1 MITTSTKTIS
11 PGPARLFLIVLSLLV
26 ACVPVQGAAA
36 VHQVLPG
43 IDVLAGQKFAIL
55 RGKRIGLITN
65 QTGRTAAGVST
76 IDLLFHAPGVNLTA
90 LFSPEHGIRGEAD
103 DKLASSVDST
113 TGLPIFS
120 LYGTSCR
127 PLPDMLRGV
136 DMLVFDIQNIGTRFY
151 TYIGTL
157 SLAMQAAQRAGIPFV
172 VLDRPNPIDGVDVQ
186 GAVSLP
192 LLPKISAHRTTKP
205 DSGCGALTSIHPLP
219 TRHGMTV
226 GELARLFNK
235 EYGIGCTL
243 TVVPMR
249 GWERDMYFDETGLVW
264 VNPSP
269 NMRNMTEALLYP
281 GLGVL
286 ETTNL
291 SVGRGTEHPF
301 EMYGAPWLDA
311 DAVMGNLKLRAI
323 PGIAFKPC
331 TFVPTS
337 AGNPYRGKICNGIC
351 VAAMDR
357 DQLNPIQAGL
367 HLIQA
372 IAEVHPDRFRAD
384 AGFAVEVGDSDVWEL
399 LTQEGESPAEVEE
412 RWDAPLKRF
421 ISMREKYLL
430 Y

>member
-1 MITTSTKTIS
+1 MINPSTRTIS
-11 PGPARLFLIVLSLLV
+11 PTPARLFLIILFLLV
-26 ACVPVQGAAA
+26 VSAPIQAAA
-36 VHQVLPG
+36 AEHQVLPG
-43 IDVLAGQKFAIL
+43 IDVLAGQQFAIL

-76 IDLLFHAPGVNLTA
+76 IDVLFHAPGVKLTA

-103 DKLASSVDST
+103 DKLGSSVDSA

-120 LYGTSCR
+120 LYGASCR

-157 SLAMQAAQRAGIPFV
+157 SLAMQAAKLAGIPFV
-172 VLDRPNPIDGVDVQ
+172 VLDRPNPVDGVDVQ

-192 LLPKISAHRTTKP
+192 LVQKTATQP
-205 DSGCGALTSIHPLP
+205 DSGCGVLTSIHPLP
-219 TRHGMTV
+219 TRHGMTIA
-226 GELARLFNK
+226 ELARLFNR
-235 EYGIGCTL
+235 EYGIGCAL

-249 GWERDMYFDETGLVW
+249 GWQRDMYFDDTGLAW

-269 NMRNMTEALLYP
+269 NMKNLTEALLYP

-291 SVGRGTEHPF
+291 SVGRGTDHPF
-301 EMYGAPWLDA
+301 EMYGAPWFDA
-311 DAVMGNLKLRAI
+311 DAVMRNLKPRTI

-331 TFVPTS
+331 TFTPTA
-337 AGNPYRGKICNGIC
+337 AGHPYRGKICSGIC
-351 VAAMDR
+351 VADMDR
-357 DQLNPIQAGL
+357 DELNPIQAGL

-372 IAEVHPDRFRAD
+372 IAEVHPERFRAD

-399 LTQEGESPAEVEE
+399 LTQEGESPAEVAE
-412 RWDAPLKRF
+412 RWDAALKRF
-421 ISMREKYLL
+421 MSTREKYLL

>member
-1 MITTSTKTIS
+1 MNYQSTKTFFLC
-11 PGPARLFLIVLSLLV
+11 PTRLLLTIILLIVISI
-26 ACVPVQGAAA
+26 PKQAAA
-36 VHQVLPG
+36 AEHQVLPG
-43 IDVLAGQKFAIL
+43 IDVLAGQHFALL

-76 IDLLFHAPGVNLTA
+76 IDVLFHAPGVQLTA

-103 DKLASSVDST
+103 DKLASSVDSS
-113 TGLPIFS
+113 TGLPIYS

-136 DMLVFDIQNIGTRFY
+136 DMLVYDIQNIGTRFY

-157 SLAMQAAQRAGIPFV
+157 SLAMQAAERAGIPFV
-172 VLDRPNPIDGVDVQ
+172 VLDRPNPIGGVDVQ
-186 GAVSLP
+186 GAVSVP
-192 LLPKISAHRTTKP
+192 LLPKASAQRTEQQ

-226 GELARLFNK
+226 GELARLFNG
-235 EYGIGCTL
+235 EYGIGSNL
-243 TVVPMR
+243 TVIPMN
-249 GWERDMYFDETGLVW
+249 GWQRDMYFDDTDLDW

-269 NMRNMTEALLYP
+269 NMKNLTEAVLYP

-291 SVGRGTEHPF
+291 SVGRGTDHPF

-311 DAVMGNLKLRAI
+311 AAVARNLAARQV
-323 PGIAFKPC
+323 PGITFTAC
-331 TFVPTS
+331 TFMPTT
-337 AGNPYRGKICNGIC
+337 AGQPYRGTICNGVC
-351 VAAMDR
+351 VATMDR
-357 DQLNPIQAGL
+357 EQLDPVQAGL

-372 IAEVHPDRFRAD
+372 ISEVHPERFKAD
-384 AGFAVEVGDSDVWEL
+384 AGFAVEVGDSDAWEL
-399 LTQEGESPAEVEE
+399 LTQEGESPAEVAE
-412 RWDAPLKRF
+412 RWDSALEKFMSVRK
-421 ISMREKYLL
+421 KYLL